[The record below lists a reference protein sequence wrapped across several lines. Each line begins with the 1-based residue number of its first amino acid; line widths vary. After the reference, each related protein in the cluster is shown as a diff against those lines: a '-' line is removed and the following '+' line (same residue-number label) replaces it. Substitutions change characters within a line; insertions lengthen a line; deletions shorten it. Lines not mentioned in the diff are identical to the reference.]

1 MENGIPIK
9 SYYGEQD
16 DDRLQSLVNHLM
28 KLKDVKDVRPYIL
41 KDFFLQEIT
50 DNKRSN
56 HEEVIDSHRI
66 MECVKK
72 DRERY

>member
-1 MENGIPIK
+1 
-9 SYYGEQD
+9 
-16 DDRLQSLVNHLM
+16 M